1 MRSSYRMPSFRKAR
15 ESLGLINAIRF
26 FIQKWRFQE
35 SDHVSVFHLFAK
47 DADSRLAARPHTS
60 DIKVFDGIF
69 LRSEYRCI
77 SDLKNVSFVIDCGAN
92 VGYSSVFFLSLF
104 KNCHVASVEP
114 DPGNFDLLRL
124 NLDSYSGRTTLYHA
138 GVWSH
143 NATLRIREIPYRDGD
158 KWTCQVEE
166 CDVNSPESFS
176 AIDIRSIL
184 RNSGYDR
191 ISLLKM
197 DIEGAEAIV
206 FSDGCEDWL
215 SKVDN
220 IVIELHD
227 DSIFGPATDSVTR
240 RIMSTNR
247 FEQFKSSGETFVF
260 RSKHLGEDRN
270 TK

>member
-1 MRSSYRMPSFRKAR
+1 MRSSYRLPSFRKAR
-15 ESLGLINAIRF
+15 ESLGLLNAVRF
-26 FIQKWRFQE
+26 FLQKWRFQE
-35 SDHVSVFHLFAK
+35 SNRASVYHLFAK
-47 DADSRLAARPHTS
+47 DADSPLAARPRTS
-60 DIKVFDGIF
+60 DIKVFDGVF
-69 LRSEYRCI
+69 LRTEYRCI
-77 SDLKNVSFVIDCGAN
+77 SDLENVSLVVDCGAN
-92 VGYSSVFFLSLF
+92 VGYSSVYFLSRF
-104 KNCHVASVEP
+104 KNCHVACVEP
-114 DPGNFDLLRL
+114 DSGNFDLLKL
-124 NLDSYSGRTTLYHA
+124 NLGSYAGRTTLYHA

-143 NATLRIREIPYRDGD
+143 NATLRIRPIPYRDGD

-166 CDVNSPESFS
+166 CEINSPDSFS

-215 SKVDN
+215 AKVDN

-240 RIMSTNR
+240 RIMGTNR

-260 RSKHLGEDRN
+260 RSKYL
-270 TK
+270 